1 MIMTRDSVE
10 RSCMGTARIDPLMR
24 RIMAE
29 YVEMPGMTLLPAQ
42 AARLWAVERSRVE
55 PLLDQLCADGF
66 LVCNAHGAYLRSG
79 RPRCC

>member
-1 MIMTRDSVE
+1 MIMTRDSAE
-10 RSCMGTARIDPLMR
+10 RSCMGIARTDPLLR
-24 RIMAE
+24 RIRAE

-55 PLLDQLCADGF
+55 PVLDQLCAEGF